1 MAGDAGG
8 FTDEGATRGQT
19 EGSTL
24 ERRIV
29 LRVVEV
35 LNLVFLAVDLALYG
49 AHAYRVLGGRLLVST
64 GLFAADRIL
73 SAHPPPRAYRW
84 ALAASTLA
92 LVAGFALLASGSGG
106 AASPYLAF
114 LGFVPIV
121 LTIVVPDEPAVT
133 LWTGASA
140 TLVGIAVTFASDPSP
155 ARLAFTFAA
164 FGSCTFYG
172 TMSAL
177 LYRRMRRREAAAA
190 ARREQ
195 AIAELARSERLRLEA
210 ERMAAVGRL
219 AAGFGHEV
227 NSPLASAISNLG
239 FVHKELARAGL
250 DPEAAEALSDT
261 KEALGRIHR
270 LVVDLRTLTA
280 KGTAQPAGTDL
291 AAAVD
296 RALGLAAAR
305 LGPVVR
311 ADRCVPSDLPLV
323 RASPEHLSQILS
335 LLISAVSDR
344 RGPGRWPWRPKP
356 SPFAISATAVG
367 DSVRVVVGNQA
378 ADGERASSGT
388 GERFSA
394 QDPGG
399 VGLSIALCR
408 ELAERWGGRIE
419 VDTSPEGAVRFTVTL
434 TTTLAAEPS
443 RPLIPTLPK
452 RV

>member
-1 MAGDAGG
+1 MAGGAGG
-8 FTDEGATRGQT
+8 FTDEAATGGQT

-29 LRVVEV
+29 LRVVEG

-73 SAHPPPRAYRW
+73 SARPPPRAQRW
-84 ALAASTLA
+84 ALGASMLA

-121 LTIVVPDEPAVT
+121 LTIVVPDEPSVT
-133 LWTGASA
+133 LFTGAIA
-140 TLVGIAVTFASDPSP
+140 TVVGIAVTAASDPSP
-155 ARLAFTFAA
+155 ARLAFTLAA

-172 TMSAL
+172 TTSAL

-190 ARREQ
+190 AKREQ

-227 NSPLASAISNLG
+227 NSPLASAISNLA

-250 DPEAAEALSDT
+250 DSEAAEALSDT

-270 LVVDLRTLTA
+270 LVVDLTTMTA
-280 KGTAQPAGTDL
+280 KGTAQAEGADL

-296 RALGLAAAR
+296 CALRLVAAR
-305 LGPVVR
+305 MGPLAR
-311 ADRCVPSDLPLV
+311 ADRRVPTDLPLV
-323 RASPEHLSQILS
+323 RASPEHLAQMLC
-335 LLISAVSDR
+335 LLIIAVSDR
-344 RGPGRWPWRPKP
+344 HGPGRWPWRPRP
-356 SPFAISATAVG
+356 SPFSISAAVVG
-367 DSVRVVVGNQA
+367 DSVRVVVGGNRA
-378 ADGERASSGT
+378 GDGERASSGI
-388 GERFSA
+388 GERLPEE
-394 QDPGG
+394 DPGG

-419 VDTSPEGAVRFTVTL
+419 VDTSPEGALCFRLTL
-434 TTTLAAEPS
+434 RTALATAP
-443 RPLIPTLPK
+443 RPLMPAPPK
-452 RV
+452 SV

>member
-8 FTDEGATRGQT
+8 FTDEGATGGQT

-24 ERRIV
+24 ERRMV
-29 LRVVEV
+29 LRVVEG
-35 LNLVFLAVDLALYG
+35 LNLAFLAVDLALYG
-49 AHAYRVLGGRLLVST
+49 AHAYRVLGGRLLVSI
-64 GLFAADRIL
+64 GLLGADRIL
-73 SAHPPPRAYRW
+73 SARPPPRAYRS

-92 LVAGFALLASGSGG
+92 LVGGFALLASGSGG

-140 TLVGIAVTFASDPSP
+140 TVVGIAVTFASDPSP
-155 ARLAFTFAA
+155 ARLAFTLAA

-172 TMSAL
+172 TTSAL
-177 LYRRMRRREAAAA
+177 LYRRMRRREAVAA

-195 AIAELARSERLRLEA
+195 AIADLARSERLRLEA

-250 DPEAAEALSDT
+250 DSEAAEALSDT

-280 KGTAQPAGTDL
+280 KGTAQTEGADL
-291 AAAVD
+291 GAAVES
-296 RALGLAAAR
+296 AMGLVAAR
-305 LGPVVR
+305 LGPLVR
-311 ADRCVPSDLPLV
+311 ADRRVPGDLPLV
-323 RASPEHLSQILS
+323 RASPELLSQMLC

-378 ADGERASSGT
+378 ADGERASSGS
-388 GERFSA
+388 GERLSA

-419 VDTSPEGAVRFTVTL
+419 LDTSPQGAVRFTLTL
-434 TTTLAAEPS
+434 RTALAAEPS
-443 RPLIPTLPK
+443 RLLIPTPPK
-452 RV
+452 RA